1 VGYILVF
8 KPFPQAEKKVVELTT
23 LNNVDRLD
31 NGDETLKKRLE
42 KWLTWSS
49 ATIHHTS
56 TSRNASGEKGAR
68 GCKEASCWCPSIS
81 WGWRYLIQP
90 FSLHFVTYTARWR
103 WRRWFRRVEVV
114 DVREYDTLHIWNI
127 ELDILNKKDNQ
138 TYGQRLHNCLK
149 VMMLHWSAAFPSR
162 KKWLISTASLEEPLR
177 AGRSTGWAWTEGDG
191 VEFAVATLE
200 RMGGVFLWSTK
211 VKSNSL
217 PDSGTLAIAAWWR
230 RRQLRDWEGAREWGE
245 PWGWDWDWEGAAC
258 WGSGVRR
265 GGIVGIMRKG

>member
-1 VGYILVF
+1 V
-8 KPFPQAEKKVVELTT
+8 T

-31 NGDETLKKRLE
+31 NGDETLKERLE

-49 ATIHHTS
+49 ATIHRTS

-68 GCKEASCWCPSIS
+68 GCKEASCWRPSIS

-90 FSLHFVTYTARWR
+90 FSLHFAMYTARWR
-103 WRRWFRRVEVV
+103 QHRWFRRVEVV
-114 DVREYDTLHIWNI
+114 DMREYDTLRVWNI

-149 VMMLHWSAAFPSR
+149 VIMPCWSAAFPSR
-162 KKWLISTASLEEPLR
+162 KKWSISTASLEEPLC

-191 VEFAVATLE
+191 VEFAVVTLE
-200 RMGGVFLWSTK
+200 QMGEVSSCSTGVFSWSTE
-211 VKSNSL
+211 VKSNSS
-217 PDSGTLAIAAWWR
+217 PDSGTLAIAAWWW
-230 RRQLRDWEGAREWGE
+230 RQWLRDLEGEREREEPRGWG
-245 PWGWDWDWEGAAC
+245 WDWEGAAC
-258 WGSGVRR
+258 WGSGVRQ